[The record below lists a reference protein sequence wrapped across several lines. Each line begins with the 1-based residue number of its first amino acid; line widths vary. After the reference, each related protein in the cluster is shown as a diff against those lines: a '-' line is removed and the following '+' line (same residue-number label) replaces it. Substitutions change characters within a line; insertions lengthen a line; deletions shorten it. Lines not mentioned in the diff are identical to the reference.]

1 MEPRG
6 QEPAIQVSRGI
17 HWKGKA
23 LVEHT
28 LRGALTNLLVQAF
41 RLPPRYASLPED
53 VEPPED
59 ATLHSPFSPLSPTS
73 PLYPDG
79 LINPQW
85 LRKHQ
90 ELVPSVFLC
99 FYTLVSDRNLSTLN
113 DNKLKADINA
123 IKAAIANSGYK
134 TKLAI
139 ALMSDTTAARN
150 TVLEGIQERLEN
162 IRKGTGLQTGRSIFY
177 IAPRESPDELT
188 EAADTILTALYPQ
201 SLDYYKDLI
210 RHARKK
216 RGQGV
221 IPQPTVPPTT
231 GTSRTLSLPGW
242 YVRYDFKTGVFS
254 EFRQEM
260 DAAMRAYEQAYESL
274 LSEDVW
280 DGIPSWSPR
289 WNEAR
294 LLSDIL
300 AIRILR
306 CYLWNQQTSMAVSR
320 WQVHRNQ
327 IAEFIDRRG
336 RGTKNYGW
344 EAWETRWS
352 LVMANLIERMDIP
365 GFQSKTIYLEPEKG
379 VPRDR
384 LYPWELMHHTG
395 YWYLQA
401 AQHTAARR
409 ELAYSMPE
417 EDRRS
422 PDTSPG
428 TNATN
433 TAYTYDTYMCPE
445 PHEELPLD
453 KPGVDYSRLIIDCL
467 MAARAQFQDRGQRRF
482 LAEISLECAKEAANL
497 EQWDDVTAL
506 LLPIWEDMPFRM
518 EGWTDITEDINW
530 TLRSAAVKK
539 GLGDVVLSID
549 WELLHKSKHPAAA
562 SICIASI

>member
-1 MEPRG
+1 MLA
-6 QEPAIQVSRGI
+6 QTF
-17 HWKGKA
+17 H
-23 LVEHT
+23 
-28 LRGALTNLLVQAF
+28 
-41 RLPPRYASLPED
+41 LPPRYASLPED
-53 VEPPED
+53 IELPEES
-59 ATLHSPFSPLSPTS
+59 ALHSPFSPLSPTS

-90 ELVPSVFLC
+90 ERVPSIYLC
-99 FYTLVSDRNLSTLN
+99 FYTLVSDPNLSTLH

-123 IKAAIANSGYK
+123 IKADIAKSGYK
-134 TKLAI
+134 TKIAI

-177 IAPRESPDELT
+177 IAPRESPEELT

-216 RGQGV
+216 RGRGV

-242 YVRYDFKTGVFS
+242 YVRYDVKTGVFS

-260 DAAMRAYEQAYESL
+260 DAAMRSYELAYEGL

-280 DGIPSWSPR
+280 DAIPSWSPR

-294 LLSDIL
+294 LLSDML
-300 AIRILR
+300 ATRILR
-306 CYLWNQQTSMAVSR
+306 CYLWNGQTSMAVSR

-327 IAEFIDRRG
+327 VAEFIDRRG

-344 EAWETRWS
+344 AAWETRWS
-352 LVMANLIERMDIP
+352 LVMANLIERTGIQGLNP
-365 GFQSKTIYLEPEKG
+365 KAVYLEPEKG

-395 YWYLQA
+395 YWYRQA
-401 AQHTAARR
+401 ARHTAARR
-409 ELAYSMPE
+409 ALAYSMPE
-417 EDRRS
+417 DDRRS
-422 PDTSPG
+422 PDISPG

-433 TAYTYDTYMCPE
+433 SAYTYDTYMCPE
-445 PHEELPLD
+445 PHEELPLE

-467 MAARAQFQDRGQRRF
+467 MAARIQFQDRGQRRL
-482 LAEISLECAKEAANL
+482 LAEISLECAKEAAIL
-497 EQWDDVTAL
+497 ELWDDVTTL
-506 LLPIWEDMPFRM
+506 LLPVWEDMPFRR

-530 TLRSAAVKK
+530 TLRPAAVKK

-549 WELLHKSKHPAAA
+549 WELLHKSKLPRHLSRPRFPV
-562 SICIASI
+562 